1 MLLTPPTDLG
11 EARRVLPPFIYCT
24 PIPEVLMFYWVR
36 DSARAH
42 RKTSSRSAAVLSGS
56 PSPAASVDEIGY
68 PKKSS
73 GHYKVS
79 KSVLLTL
86 YSV

>member
-1 MLLTPPTDLG
+1 MRL
-11 EARRVLPPFIYCT
+11 
-24 PIPEVLMFYWVR
+24 
-36 DSARAH
+36 
-42 RKTSSRSAAVLSGS
+42 AALSGVVVVVVVQKLS
-56 PSPAASVDEIGY
+56 ATVGSGVGAALGSGVGGGVGWAVGIGVGTWARKLSRVVVVSVDEIGD

>member
-1 MLLTPPTDLG
+1 MGGEIPPDTKIPRYEYVICGPPLEQISVAEPLASIG
-11 EARRVLPPFIYCT
+11 ET
-24 PIPEVLMFYWVR
+24 
-36 DSARAH
+36 
-42 RKTSSRSAAVLSGS
+42 VLSPHAWEHVEQSAGA
-56 PSPAASVDEIGY
+56 PSGSVDEIGY

>member
-1 MLLTPPTDLG
+1 MGQCTDFCDEPP
-11 EARRVLPPFIYCT
+11 P
-24 PIPEVLMFYWVR
+24 
-36 DSARAH
+36 
-42 RKTSSRSAAVLSGS
+42 LSD
-56 PSPAASVDEIGY
+56 AELQRFLKVHQLSVDEIGD